1 MQNKSIINN
10 QWTSNKGQC
19 HKYNDLVWQVGYYEK
34 DNIKFLGIFNHLLLT
49 DQQTVGFEE
58 SGQISD
64 KISEKILIESTKVL
78 VGDEKNI
85 YGHLLLNG
93 KSFLRKRPENI
104 SLVRWLLSSRKN
116 KFFTVAKNQAFNDG
130 IEVLSSPD
138 SQWFVAI
145 KLERRVE
152 LLNKYFERLGR
163 NPDQEPDIL
172 CMSLKNADKEF
183 LDFVQTKFIKSISQ
197 KKFSE
202 INSEDFKQWNNLLTI
217 FPEIL
222 WAIDGHLF
230 FATQQSSKEELY
242 NKVQQVADKYQ
253 LKIVNN
259 HMLM

>member
-19 HKYNDLVWQVGYYEK
+19 HKYNDLVWQVG
-34 DNIKFLGIFNHLLLT
+34 
-49 DQQTVGFEE
+49 
-58 SGQISD
+58 
-64 KISEKILIESTKVL
+64 
-78 VGDEKNI
+78 
-85 YGHLLLNG
+85 
-93 KSFLRKRPENI
+93 
-104 SLVRWLLSSRKN
+104 
-116 KFFTVAKNQAFNDG
+116 
-130 IEVLSSPD
+130 
-138 SQWFVAI
+138 
-145 KLERRVE
+145 
-152 LLNKYFERLGR
+152 YFERLGR